1 MNDLIWPFTLVLVTL
16 IICVTYLI
24 KNRLNKYG
32 SISKVSNLDIVTGT
46 KGKSMAGTIN
56 SETVEREKMQNNSGY
71 ETYYDIFISYRRLN
85 SKQQVEGRDIA
96 RLLVKELKLYGFSVF
111 YDYTHIDNSKQCL
124 PKHKKILTK
133 KLSKHTL
140 KTKLIEWL
148 KG

>member
-1 MNDLIWPFTLVLVTL
+1 MNELIWPFTLVLVTL

-32 SISKVSNLDIVTGT
+32 SISKISNLDIVTGT

-56 SETVEREKMQNNSGY
+56 CETVEREKMQNNSGY

-96 RLLVKELKLYGFSVF
+96 RLLVNNSSLKFEIKAKQF
-111 YDYTHIDNSKQCL
+111 YAASQRVL
-124 PKHKKILTK
+124 
-133 KLSKHTL
+133 
-140 KTKLIEWL
+140 
-148 KG
+148 

>member
-111 YDYTHIDNSKQCL
+111 YDYIEIKDNNFDYCC
-124 PKHKKILTK
+124 PV
-133 KLSKHTL
+133 KLF
-140 KTKLIEWL
+140 
-148 KG
+148 